1 MTERVGFIGLGTM
14 GAPMA
19 WNVSRAGYDLRVYN
33 RTAARTEPF
42 AADGVP
48 VAETPRALAADSDII
63 VVMVTGP
70 EALETVIVGDDG
82 VAAGLQ
88 TGALVINMS
97 TVSREATLAAA
108 DAVSGAGG
116 RFVDAPVSGTRKPAE
131 DGTLTVLAGGDTAG
145 VDAAEPVLNAMA
157 KAVVRCGDVGQG
169 TDTKHAINLLLGG
182 MMQSFCEAL
191 VFGRKRGL
199 DPAML
204 LEAIGTGATNA
215 PLYQLKGKVIGER
228 NFTKSFPVDLLLK
241 DLDLVLAAG
250 RESGIYLPQTATN
263 REAVNA
269 ASARGYG
276 DEDMA
281 AVIKV
286 LEEIARLEG

>member
-97 TVSREATLAAA
+97 TVS
-108 DAVSGAGG
+108 
-116 RFVDAPVSGTRKPAE
+116 
-131 DGTLTVLAGGDTAG
+131 
-145 VDAAEPVLNAMA
+145 
-157 KAVVRCGDVGQG
+157 
-169 TDTKHAINLLLGG
+169 
-182 MMQSFCEAL
+182 
-191 VFGRKRGL
+191 
-199 DPAML
+199 
-204 LEAIGTGATNA
+204 
-215 PLYQLKGKVIGER
+215 
-228 NFTKSFPVDLLLK
+228 
-241 DLDLVLAAG
+241 
-250 RESGIYLPQTATN
+250 
-263 REAVNA
+263 
-269 ASARGYG
+269 
-276 DEDMA
+276 
-281 AVIKV
+281 
-286 LEEIARLEG
+286 